1 MRKMRTLLLSL
12 TGLLLAL
19 IVTACGSGNG
29 AGTGEARIIEFS
41 ATGLTKGEGEWQ
53 LSWATDADS
62 VQLNGQP
69 VTVTGELQ
77 VQPEDVTDYV
87 LSASKGPHE
96 AEETITLAP
105 VSTIIISGA
114 RPLTVGRGQQLQLDW
129 TVRAEG
135 SDIAPS
141 QGVRVTSQD
150 GNIATVNDSG
160 LITGHAAGH
169 TTLVITSLQDDRV
182 TAQVEVEVLGAGL
195 HGLDAPD
202 APSQLEAGQQL
213 RLSWLAVDLARL
225 DLVELPSGTRHSIQP
240 PDQSGLSWQ
249 VPGSAGSFNLELQW
263 TDVRGN
269 SATARLWPSE
279 RPVLGWVCD
288 RDQRPDQLVTFPD
301 PVLEAAVRNVYG
313 LSSSGPIRCADVQRV
328 LPSSVNDDGQEERNA
343 IILNRCSDDDL
354 DIVQSL
360 EGLQHLTHLVRLELE
375 CNNIS
380 DIRRL
385 ASMSSLEEI
394 NFDNNAINDVTPLRG
409 LNRVRVLGLYN
420 NDLTDISGLEGL
432 SSLEILYLSE
442 NRVKDVSPLAGLNRL
457 QHAWLYLNCNDID
470 YSDHPDPAERYII
483 RWADCLTDLSPLA
496 GLTELVSLVFHQNE
510 VEDISFIHAGMS
522 ELELIIARGN
532 RISDA
537 SSLSGLAS
545 LRTVLIDE
553 NYLADLTDFT
563 SNPAFPA
570 PGGVYQWQRGTVIM
584 PPTGAF
590 EGHLLMGY
598 NCFDPASAAVQAQIR
613 ELEDRGAVVIGAD
626 APYKPECTPEVQRL
640 VPEQIL
646 RSLDSLRHR

>member
-135 SDIAPS
+135 SDIAPR
-141 QGVRVTSQD
+141 QG

-240 PDQSGLSWQ
+240 PDQSGLRGEG
-249 VPGSAGSFNLELQW
+249 PGSAGSFSLELQW

-269 SATARLWPSE
+269 SGTARLWPSE

-301 PVLEAAVRNVYG
+301 PVLRAAVRNVYG
-313 LSSSGPIRCADVQRV
+313 LSSSGPIRCADVQRDP
-328 LPSSVNDDGQEERNA
+328 PSSVNTYGQETRNA

-354 DIVQSL
+354 DSVESL

-385 ASMSSLEEI
+385 ASMSALEEI
-394 NFDNNAINDVTPLRG
+394 NFDNNAITDVTPLRG

-470 YSDHPDPAERYII
+470 YSDDPDPAEHYII

-537 SSLSGLAS
+537 SSLSGLTS

-553 NYLADLTDFT
+553 NYLADLKI
-563 SNPAFPA
+563 
-570 PGGVYQWQRGTVIM
+570 GR
-584 PPTGAF
+584 
-590 EGHLLMGY
+590 
-598 NCFDPASAAVQAQIR
+598 AS
-613 ELEDRGAVVIGAD
+613 
-626 APYKPECTPEVQRL
+626 
-640 VPEQIL
+640 
-646 RSLDSLRHR
+646 